1 MTKTNT
7 KTRATNFRLDAD
19 MVDNIKR
26 RGYNLG
32 TFANIATARYLKLE
46 QHNRWTATDKWQANW
61 AVPTSG
67 FTGTRRAVNIRM
79 RGDLLDYIMMNGY
92 NRTRVIENAIK
103 RLLLDIDAGDIDDE
117 TQELLTKGHRGH
129 QYE

>member
-19 MVDNIKR
+19 MVDDIKR
-26 RGYNLG
+26 YGYSLG
-32 TFANIATARYLKLE
+32 TFANVATARYLKLE
-46 QHNRWTATDKWQANW
+46 QHDRWTTNDKWKANW
-61 AVPTSG
+61 AVPTFG
-67 FTGTRRAVNIRM
+67 VYGNRRAVNIRM
-79 RGDLLDYIMMNGY
+79 RGDLLDYIMMRGY

-103 RLLLDIDAGDIDDE
+103 RLLLDIDAGNIDDE

-129 QYE
+129 RYE